1 MKRYEVKQISNNW
14 YGIWDNVM
22 REYVIE
28 STSIGIEVYR
38 KIFNWLGECMWYEIP
53 EIE

>member
-14 YGIWDNVM
+14 YGVYDNVK

-28 STSIGIEVYR
+28 STLTGIKVYR
-38 KIFNWLGECMWYEIP
+38 AMFDC
-53 EIE
+53 